1 MDTVVLASKSPRRRE
16 ILKSLNIPFLV
27 YTDDIDEEIKKEDNR
42 RIVPSIINLSRKKVA
57 AVSRF
62 FTNGLIIGVDTVIY
76 FNRKILGKPEDAQQA
91 WKYLRMLSGNR
102 HQVISGITVRSA
114 GDGVSYSS
122 CSITEVHFARIS
134 DSHLKWYIDQGEWV
148 GKAGGYGIQGQAA
161 LFVERIT
168 GSYHNVVGLP
178 VEELYKLLCRF
189 SYFESEG
196 VYRPIKGVRI

>member
-102 HQVISGITVRSA
+102 HQVIS
-114 GDGVSYSS
+114 
-122 CSITEVHFARIS
+122 RIS

-196 VYRPIKGVRI
+196 VYRPIKGVGV